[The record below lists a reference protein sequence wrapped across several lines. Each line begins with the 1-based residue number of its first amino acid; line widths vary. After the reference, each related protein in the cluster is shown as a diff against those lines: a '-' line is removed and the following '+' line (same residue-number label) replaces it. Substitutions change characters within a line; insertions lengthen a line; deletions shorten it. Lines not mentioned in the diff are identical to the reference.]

1 MYVETPPSPVSLK
14 ALLQNLHNTAYA
26 SVKDLFRGL
35 EQLFVDMI
43 QELLSK
49 MANMVLKKTAENS
62 LEDLEQNAKEALKLI
77 SKFEELKGLDP
88 WSFQVGTTT
97 KTNSATNAN
106 VSTATEANI
115 QGIPVTQNRMSSM
128 FFEGASSNTSDGKL
142 RFVEDRGCG
151 SRHVI
156 SVEVIQVDLGFPN

>member
-1 MYVETPPSPVSLK
+1 MHGIVVSQTITVLYFMPLPFYALK
-14 ALLQNLHNTAYA
+14 AVAKLCRKAANCWCQRHQRKAA
-26 SVKDLFRGL
+26 SKSVDGALF
-35 EQLFVDMI
+35 EP
-43 QELLSK
+43 K
-49 MANMVLKKTAENS
+49 
-62 LEDLEQNAKEALKLI
+62 EDGCENAKEALKLI

-156 SVEVIQVDLGFPN
+156 SDEAIQVDLGFPN